1 MAADLAGI
9 DPADPN
15 YATEFVDALLSLAQ
29 QRRASD
35 IHVQPVE
42 DALTVL
48 LRIDGVL
55 QPLGSFPRTTRTSV
69 VSRLKVLANLL
80 TYRTDVPQEGRLP
93 SGHVNTEMRVS
104 TFPTLY
110 GERAVVR
117 LFAAS
122 GRLERL
128 AELELPPDILD
139 RLQSLL
145 GETSGAILVCGPA
158 GSGKTTTLYACLREI
173 VAEGGKRSIV
183 TLEDPVESVVEGTAQ
198 APIQPAAGF
207 DFATGLRSL
216 MRQDPEVLLVGEIR
230 DRTTAEVA
238 FQAALTGQ
246 LLLSSF
252 HAGSAAAA
260 VSRLTDMAIEPYL
273 LRSALLAVVC
283 QRLLRRLCDCRR
295 ESQDPADR
303 LGLDVSQVFLPTG
316 CSRCGGTG
324 YRGRMVIAEMLVP
337 QGAVGRAILARRDA
351 AVIERRALRSGMTR
365 LWQRASAAAD
375 AAQTSPAEVRRVLG
389 YGTVQ

>member
-1 MAADLAGI
+1 
-9 DPADPN
+9 
-15 YATEFVDALLSLAQ
+15 
-29 QRRASD
+29 
-35 IHVQPVE
+35 
-42 DALTVL
+42 
-48 LRIDGVL
+48 
-55 QPLGSFPRTTRTSV
+55 
-69 VSRLKVLANLL
+69 
-80 TYRTDVPQEGRLP
+80 
-93 SGHVNTEMRVS
+93 NTEMRVS

-110 GERAVVR
+110 GARAVVR
-117 LFAAS
+117 LFAAR

-128 AELELPPDILD
+128 AELELPPEIFD
-139 RLQSLL
+139 RLQGLL

-173 VAEGGKRSIV
+173 VARGGQRSIV

-283 QRLLRRLCDCRR
+283 QRLLRRLCECRR
-295 ESQDPADR
+295 ASLDPADR
-303 LGLDVSQVFLPTG
+303 LGLAVSEFHVPTG
-316 CSRCGGTG
+316 CPECGGTG
-324 YRGRMVIAEMLVP
+324 YRGRLVIAEMLTL
-337 QGAVGRAILARRDA
+337 QGAVGRAVLKRRDA
-351 AVIERRALRSGMTR
+351 ATIERRALQEGMTS
-365 LWQRASAAAD
+365 LWQRAIEAVQAG
-375 AAQTSPAEVRRVLG
+375 QTSPAEVRRVLG
-389 YGTVQ
+389 SGAAEPPPKQM